1 MPFIK
6 IDNPLVVYR
15 FWYRYEMTAITTS
28 RIFGKMLMFS
38 HQQRA
43 SKISFYQLK
52 SLLATVCCH
61 GLLVYDL

>member
-38 HQQRA
+38 YQQRA
-43 SKISFYQLK
+43 SKISFLPAQVVT
-52 SLLATVCCH
+52 SNCLLSWLI
-61 GLLVYDL
+61 GL